1 MQVII
6 ASPFPLSHDASRFP
20 LFLFVSSIDATT
32 DGFIQ
37 RSSRSSLLISNY
49 IILENIRRISA
60 RNITV
65 SPIVPPYPTPR
76 FPIFSPI
83 RLTSPLRCRLIL
95 STTIVTIDNI
105 NVVPPEK
112 LNHQPKRIAKRR
124 GLNRSQALLLMK
136 PPTVLVL
143 KKAVR
148 SCICWDNHPLS
159 SLGDLLHPCSTIQDK
174 ENALA
179 FQWQFYNK
187 NLSLLNFLI
196 GGGFE
201 EGK

>member
-6 ASPFPLSHDASRFP
+6 ASPFPLSHDASPFP

-37 RSSRSSLLISNY
+37 SSSRSSLLISNY
-49 IILENIRRISA
+49 IILDNIGRISA
-60 RNITV
+60 ANITV
-65 SPIVPPYPTPR
+65 SPIVPPFLTPR
-76 FPIFSPI
+76 LPIFSPI

-112 LNHQPKRIAKRR
+112 LNHQPKRIAERR

-136 PPTVLVL
+136 PPTVLVTEGL
-143 KKAVR
+143 GSLQFR
-148 SCICWDNHPLS
+148 QHRLLS
-159 SLGDLLHPCSTIQDK
+159 IR
-174 ENALA
+174 ER
-179 FQWQFYNK
+179 
-187 NLSLLNFLI
+187 
-196 GGGFE
+196 
-201 EGK
+201 